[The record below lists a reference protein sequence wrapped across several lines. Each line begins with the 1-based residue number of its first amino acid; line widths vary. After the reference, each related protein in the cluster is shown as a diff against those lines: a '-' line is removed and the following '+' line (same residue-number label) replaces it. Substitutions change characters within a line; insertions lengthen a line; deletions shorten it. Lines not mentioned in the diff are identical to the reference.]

1 LVPNNV
7 VKGGNLHAD
16 TFFVQALVLAF
27 MITVAGAVPGP
38 SAVATAGQLP
48 QRAHVEAATQQLG
61 ITIGRLEIPAIG
73 LDEPIREGVH
83 LSVIDRGVA
92 HWAGTAEA
100 GGSGNMVLAGHR
112 TTKTAPFRDLDR
124 LRPGDSISVTGFDGR
139 SAEYVVR
146 ETVIVTPS
154 DIWIVEQ
161 TDVPMVTLFACHPKR
176 SARQRIVVRAELVD
190 VPVVQFP

>member
-1 LVPNNV
+1 M
-7 VKGGNLHAD
+7 
-16 TFFVQALVLAF
+16 QALVLAL
-27 MITVAGAVPGP
+27 MIAVAGAVPAPAAG
-38 SAVATAGQLP
+38 SAEVALP

-61 ITIGRLEIPAIG
+61 VTVGRIQIPAIG

-100 GGSGNMVLAGHR
+100 GGVGNMVLAGHR
-112 TTKTAPFRDLDR
+112 STKTAPFHDLDH
-124 LRPGDSISVTGFDGR
+124 LQPGDSITVTGFDGR
-139 SAEYVVR
+139 SAEYQVR
-146 ETVIVTPS
+146 ETIIVTPH

-190 VPVVQFP
+190 APVVQFP

>member
-1 LVPNNV
+1 MQSL
-7 VKGGNLHAD
+7 L
-16 TFFVQALVLAF
+16 LAF
-27 MITVAGAVPGP
+27 IIAVAGAVPGP
-38 SAVATAGQLP
+38 ATVSPVAQLP

-61 ITIGRLEIPAIG
+61 VTVGRIEIPTIG

-100 GGSGNMVLAGHR
+100 GGIGNMVLAGHR
-112 TTKTAPFRDLDR
+112 TTKTAPFRHLDR
-124 LRPGDSISVTGFDGR
+124 LQPGDSISVTGFDGR
-139 SAEYVVR
+139 SARYVVR

-154 DIWIVEQ
+154 DMWIVEQ

-190 VPVVQFP
+190 APVVHFP